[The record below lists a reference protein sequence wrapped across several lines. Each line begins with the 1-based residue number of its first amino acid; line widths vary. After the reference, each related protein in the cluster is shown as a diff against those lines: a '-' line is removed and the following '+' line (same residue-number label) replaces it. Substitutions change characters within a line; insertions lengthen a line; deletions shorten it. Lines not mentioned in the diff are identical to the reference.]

1 MKLLI
6 DDLFCSMFMVK
17 NPETKQP
24 EIIIRF
30 TNFNTEAEAMVFAR
44 VFKSQPE
51 YEELN
56 EKVTLH

>member
-6 DDLFCSMFMVK
+6 DDLFCSMLMVK
-17 NPETKQP
+17 NPETRQP

-30 TNFNTEAEAMVFAR
+30 TNFDTEEQALEFAET
-44 VFKSQPE
+44 FKSQPE

-56 EKVTLH
+56 QSVTLH

>member
-1 MKLLI
+1 
-6 DDLFCSMFMVK
+6 MFMVK

-30 TNFNTEAEAMVFAR
+30 TNFETEAQAMEFAHT
-44 VFKSQPE
+44 FKSQPE